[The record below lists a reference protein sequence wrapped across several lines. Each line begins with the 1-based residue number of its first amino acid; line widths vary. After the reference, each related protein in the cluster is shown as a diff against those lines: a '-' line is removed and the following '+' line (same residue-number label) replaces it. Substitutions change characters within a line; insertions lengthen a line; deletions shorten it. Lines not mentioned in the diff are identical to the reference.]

1 MKLRE
6 HEKNFTLSLK
16 SAAVNPA
23 YKTFWFPDSP
33 NFITWYGMDQSI
45 KTIGQR
51 FIIFYQNADF
61 FKAKMPIHFHFSP
74 LFTPFPL
81 SIIPAGNDIVD
92 SPAKILVFKLISED
106 AKSVNFYVFYT
117 LLSQPN

>member
-1 MKLRE
+1 
-6 HEKNFTLSLK
+6 
-16 SAAVNPA
+16 
-23 YKTFWFPDSP
+23 
-33 NFITWYGMDQSI
+33 MDQSI

-61 FKAKMPIHFHFSP
+61 CKAKMSIHFHFSP

-81 SIIPAGNDIVD
+81 FIIPAGNDLVD

-117 LLSQPN
+117 LSSQPN

>member
-33 NFITWYGMDQSI
+33 NFITWYGMHQNDWAKVYNFLSKCWFFQS
-45 KTIGQR
+45 KNTDS
-51 FIIFYQNADF
+51 FS
-61 FKAKMPIHFHFSP
+61 FSP

-81 SIIPAGNDIVD
+81 SIIPAGNDLVD